1 MAQQK
6 ATGIKATKRIIE
18 WVKKTMGPLTH
29 TEYDNTNE
37 KLINT
42 TRADDSTNEL
52 ELKKEILDLVYPVGS
67 IYRSTVNKSPAT
79 FLGGSWTRIQD
90 RFLIGESDDFA
101 PRSTGGAKEVTL
113 LRKNLPNITPS
124 SKDSTTEG
132 NHSHQVYAEYG
143 GSHDL
148 TWGSYQQ
155 FAGVS
160 AGTRTEITYPIKKS
174 GDHTHK
180 FELNNYATQ
189 STVTNLPP
197 YYAVYMWRR
206 TA

>member
-1 MAQQK
+1 MAQEK

-29 TEYDNTNE
+29 TEYDDNNE

-52 ELKKEILDLVYPVGS
+52 ELKKEILDLVYPVGT

-79 FLGGSWTRIQD
+79 FLGGSWTRLQD
-90 RFLIGESDDFA
+90 RFLIGESDDYL
-101 PRSTGGAKEVTL
+101 PRSTGGATEVTL

-124 SKDSTTEG
+124 TKDSTTQG
-132 NHSHQVYAEYG
+132 SHWHQIYAEWG

-160 AGTRTEITYPIKKS
+160 AGTRTEVSEVMKKS
-174 GDHTHK
+174 GEHQHS
-180 FELNNYATQ
+180 FEVNNYVSQ
-189 STVTNLPP
+189 DPVSNLPP